1 MKMRLLAVMA
11 VGLLMA
17 ADETKDDNKKEIE
30 HLEGIWRYV
39 SLEIEGNKAPQE
51 SYKGAKLVIKG
62 DKFTAYEG
70 DEVLHGTFKVDTSK
84 KPKTI
89 DVTFSDGPDK
99 GKIMRGI
106 YELDNDTYKVC
117 IAMPGKDRPTKF
129 ETKKDSGHVL
139 EVLKREKK

>member
-1 MKMRLLAVMA
+1 MKRYLCLFGVAALLLV
-11 VGLLMA
+11 A
-17 ADETKDDNKKEIE
+17 ADDRDEAKKEIE
-30 HLEGIWRYV
+30 RFEGTWTYV
-39 SLEIEGNKAPQE
+39 SLEIEGNKAPQD

-62 DKFTAYEG
+62 DKFTAHQGE
-70 DEVLHGTFKVDTSK
+70 EVLHGTFKVDTSK

-117 IAMPGKDRPTKF
+117 IAMPGKDRPAKF